1 MNFATGFPILWFS
14 WNGGQSNMQY
24 KGPKDIDSLMFFI
37 EDKMGNEGQAKKV
50 RKKSFLL

>member
-14 WNGGQSNMQY
+14 GTGNQSSMQY

-37 EDKMGNEGQAKKV
+37 NELTGNGAQSRKV
-50 RKKSFLL
+50 SET